1 MRQWWVWLSEWKTE
15 VAGCS
20 VGDLEES
27 QRFIK
32 HFYEIRCAKMHRRHI
47 LVSNHTNST
56 AASKMQ
62 CFVFCR
68 ITVAFYSIISLLFSH
83 YQICFVFVLFS
94 CTEVIFFFFYWVPS
108 SECYAKKKTRK
119 KKGPNKTLQWNWQTR
134 CLFLHFLKKFCCLMV
149 KNPSGIVSRVLLCSC

>member
-1 MRQWWVWLSEWKTE
+1 MTEEETELIKNIHKKESIKMRQWWVWLSEWKTE

-94 CTEVIFFFFYWVPS
+94 CTEVIFFFFFIGCHHLNAMQKRKQ
-108 SECYAKKKTRK
+108 EKKKDQIKHYSETDR
-119 KKGPNKTLQWNWQTR
+119 LDVY
-134 CLFLHFLKKFCCLMV
+134 FC
-149 KNPSGIVSRVLLCSC
+149 IF